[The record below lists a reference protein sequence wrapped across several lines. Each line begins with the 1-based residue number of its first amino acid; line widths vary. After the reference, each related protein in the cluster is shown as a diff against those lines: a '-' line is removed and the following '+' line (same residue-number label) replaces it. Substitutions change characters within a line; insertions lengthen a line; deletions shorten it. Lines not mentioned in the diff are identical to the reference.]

1 MKIST
6 LKPAAAAAKHDHS
19 RCVGDALRA
28 AERVCADRVVRL
40 TPIRRQ
46 VLEIVWSSHDP
57 IGAYDIIAKLPRGER
72 PAAPMTVYRALDF
85 LVEQGLVHR
94 LDSLNAFIGCDRATE
109 RHAGQ
114 LLVCRRCGRV
124 TEIDDDRVRQ
134 AVDATTAEHG
144 FRCDATLELKGV
156 CESCAA
162 QA

>member
-1 MKIST
+1 M
-6 LKPAAAAAKHDHS
+6 
-19 RCVGDALRA
+19 GDALRA

-40 TPIRRQ
+40 TPIRRR

-57 IGAYDIIAKLPRGER
+57 IGAYDIIAKLPRGDR

-114 LLVCRRCGRV
+114 LLVCGRCGKV
-124 TEIDDDRVRQ
+124 TEIDDPRVQR
-134 AVDATTAEHG
+134 AVDAAAAEHG
-144 FRCDATLELKGV
+144 FRCDAALEVKGL
-156 CESCAA
+156 CARCSGA
-162 QA
+162 A